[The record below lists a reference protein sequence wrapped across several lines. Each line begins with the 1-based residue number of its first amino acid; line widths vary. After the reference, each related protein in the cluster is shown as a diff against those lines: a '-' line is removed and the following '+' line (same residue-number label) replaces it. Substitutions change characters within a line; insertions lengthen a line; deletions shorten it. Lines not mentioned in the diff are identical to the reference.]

1 MNRLLKPL
9 LTVFLIFF
17 CNIICS
23 AQNREDSVI
32 TIYSANPEVASR
44 TYAIILNGG
53 IDKYNNYSGY
63 YIHCSWIYKVLQDGY
78 GIPKSHIWAVIA
90 DGTDPKDDYINSKG
104 KPQSSNPDLDGDG
117 VDEIRYSATRVNV
130 KKTIDEIASCIRKDD
145 NLFIFVADHGHTDSE
160 DIDISTICLWNE
172 EELYDYELS
181 EWLSP
186 VFDKGATVCMLLGQ
200 CYSGGFLDNFTR
212 PGCVVMAAAP
222 KGVPGTST
230 VIDKDKNIL
239 VDLLYHW
246 TAAITGTDERGKPF
260 PSYAAADLD
269 EDGSVTMEEAFR
281 YAWGKM
287 GNAPLSEVYRA
298 TPAGMGEFAFNRIPT
313 GPDIYIRDNMSD
325 TGYEPNSTTDISW
338 DSPDIWVRNHP
349 DGHTC
354 HQNPYLTP
362 DHTTSS
368 VYVRVHNRSPR
379 AYPSSGGE
387 YLHCYWTRAS
397 TSAIPADWKGDGE
410 NGGTVGSAPIPAL
423 APGDSAVIRLDWP
436 LPATLSGNMTAS
448 GSPWH
453 LSLQA
458 EITSDPK
465 PGPKGGKGNDTFT
478 DPLSS
483 RRIARKTLSVID
495 SRDISRGA
503 SVMVRDVSSGPSGL
517 EVRERPQTW
526 NKGIHSKAEVIL
538 SIPADGNTARI
549 PSFGGSDP
557 TVTPGLLATPPGLVT
572 VTLRPKGLLV
582 TDSYWKDCPYTFDLI
597 QHDSTGKIV
606 GGAAFTIDYEMT
618 ATLPIDSLVVGRTV
632 TLTADTSSDS
642 SAEETSSG
650 SPLTYWLD
658 KDGNTVGTG
667 SSLTVRPTRGS
678 DSFTAVSVTPD
689 GRVRSGS
696 VSLSPRAGIREVRT
710 DATGRPETV
719 ELLGAEDSDDSRI
732 RILSLT
738 HPETA
743 PTDTMVPRGATSV
756 SVDAG
761 KLPAGICSVAY
772 ISGGRT
778 VDELRIPV
786 K

>member
-1 MNRLLKPL
+1 MNHYIRSIFLLFL
-9 LTVFLIFF
+9 LLSFFLP
-17 CNIICS
+17 
-23 AQNREDSVI
+23 AWGQLDSNGNKNSI
-32 TIYSANPEVASR
+32 AYTLDPEVASR
-44 TYAIILNGG
+44 TYAVILNGG
-53 IDKYNNYSGY
+53 TSPTMNMVLFYNSCRFMFCTLK
-63 YIHCSWIYKVLQDGY
+63 HSY
-78 GIPKSHIWAVIA
+78 GIPQDNIYVIMS
-90 DGTDPKDDYINSKG
+90 DGTDPGKDQNFYG
-104 KPQSSNPDLDGDG
+104 ELGSSETDLDDDG
-117 VDEIRYSATRVNV
+117 QPDIEYSATRENLSKVFGDIRGRVNEG
-130 KKTIDEIASCIRKDD
+130 DH
-145 NLFIFVADHGHTDSE
+145 LFLFVSNHGDGDSE
-160 DIDISTICLWNE
+160 MSRTTYLHLWDGAI
-172 EELYDYELS
+172 LYDYELA
-181 EWLSP
+181 ELLSP
-186 VFDKGATVCMLLGQ
+186 ILDKGANVSVLLGP
-200 CYSGGFLDNFTR
+200 CRSGGFVDDLKKI
-212 PGCVVMAAAP
+212 GCTVM
-222 KGVPGTST
+222 TSCEYWEY
-230 VIDKDKNIL
+230 VEIEEVNPEYDAF
-239 VDLLYHW
+239 LYHW
-246 TAAITGTDERGKPF
+246 TCAVRGTDEKGTLIYPD
-260 PSYAAADLD
+260 ADRD
-269 EDGSVTMEEAFR
+269 GDGSVTMKEAFDYTR
-281 YAWGKM
+281 AKLVRKKEHMCYQ
-287 GNAPLSEVYRA
+287 A
-298 TPAGMGEFAFNRIPT
+298 TPSGCGDVSFNRIPT

-325 TGYEPNSTTDISW
+325 TGYEPNSTTDIGW

-349 DGHTC
+349 DGHTY

-362 DHTTSS
+362 DHTTAS

-379 AYPSSGGE
+379 AYPSSGSE

-397 TSAIPADWKGDGE
+397 TSATPADWKGDGE
-410 NGGTVGSAPIPAL
+410 DAGGTVGSAPIPAL
-423 APGDSAVIRLDWP
+423 APGDSAVIRLDWT
-436 LPATLSGNMTAS
+436 LPATLSGNMSAS
-448 GSPWH
+448 GSPRH

-503 SVMVRDVSSGPSGL
+503 SVMVRDVSSGPYGL

-549 PSFGGSDP
+549 PSFGGADP
-557 TVTPGLLATPPGLVT
+557 TVTLGFLATPPGLVT

-618 ATLPIDSLVVGRTV
+618 ATLPIDSLVVGRSV
-632 TLTADTSSDS
+632 TLTADIPEDTTDDTT
-642 SAEETSSG
+642 AG
-650 SPLTYWLD
+650 SPFTYWLD

-667 SSLTVRPTRGS
+667 GSVTVRPTRVS
-678 DSFTAVSVTPD
+678 DRFTAVSVTAE
-689 GRVRSGS
+689 GSARSGS
-696 VSLSPRAGIREVRT
+696 VNLSPRAGIREVRK

-772 ISGGRT
+772 ISGGRA
-778 VDELRIPV
+778 VDELRISV

>member
-9 LTVFLIFF
+9 LTAILVYL
-17 CNIICS
+17 CTMAAKS
-23 AQNREDSVI
+23 ET
-32 TIYSANPEVASR
+32 TIYSADPEVASR
-44 TYAIILNGG
+44 TYVIILNGG
-53 IDKYNNYSGY
+53 IDGYNNYSGY
-63 YIHCSWIYKVLQDGY
+63 YIHCSWIYKVLHYGY
-78 GIPKSHIWAVIA
+78 GIPKSHIWAVMA
-90 DGTDPKDDYINSKG
+90 DGKDPAWDYKG
-104 KPQSSNPDLDGDG
+104 PDGDTISSNPDLDGDG
-117 VDEIRYSATRVNV
+117 EDEIRYSATRVNV
-130 KKTIDEIASCIRKDD
+130 KNTIDEIASRIREDD
-145 NLFIFVADHGHTDSE
+145 NLFIFVADHGRTYDRE
-160 DIDISTICLWNE
+160 QGISTICLWNK

-181 EWLSP
+181 EWLTP
-186 VFDKGATVCMLLGQ
+186 VFDKGATVCLLLGQ

-222 KGVPGTST
+222 KWAEGTASIT
-230 VIDKDKNIL
+230 DSYDNSL

-246 TAAITGTDERGKPF
+246 TAAITGTDELGNKIN
-260 PSYAAADLD
+260 SYAAADVD
-269 EDGSVTMEEAFR
+269 GDGSVTMEEAFR

-287 GNAPLSEVYRA
+287 GNAPMSEVYCA
-298 TPAGMGEFAFNRIPT
+298 TPAGMGEFAFNRIPA
-313 GPDIYIRDNMSD
+313 GPDIYIRDNMAD
-325 TGYEPNSTTDISW
+325 TGYEPNSTTDIGW

-349 DGHTC
+349 DGHTY

-362 DHTTSS
+362 DHTTAS
-368 VYVRVHNRSPR
+368 VYVKVHNRSPR
-379 AYPSSGGE
+379 AYPSAGGE

-397 TSAIPADWKGDGE
+397 TSADWKGEGE
-410 NGGTVGSAPIPAL
+410 NSGGIVGSAPIPAL

-458 EITSDPK
+458 EITSTPNPRPTKLRDA
-465 PGPKGGKGNDTFT
+465 
-478 DPLSS
+478 LSS
-483 RRIARKTLSVID
+483 RRVARKTLSVID

-503 SVMVRDVSSGPSGL
+503 SVMVCDVSTGPYGL
-517 EVRERPQTW
+517 EVRERPQTGK
-526 NKGIHSKAEVIL
+526 KGIFSKAEVIL
-538 SIPADGNTARI
+538 TLPAVDNTARI
-549 PSFGGSDP
+549 PSFGGDDH
-557 TVTPGLLATPPGLVT
+557 TGDTGLIATPAGLVT

-582 TDSYWKDCPYTFDLI
+582 TDTYWKDCPYTFDLI
-597 QHDSTGKIV
+597 QHDTTGKIV

-618 ATLPIDSLVVGRTV
+618 ASLPIDSLVVGRTV
-632 TLTADTSSDS
+632 TLTADTSADPS
-642 SAEETSSG
+642 SADTSSG
-650 SPLTYWLD
+650 FAHTYWLD
-658 KDGNTVGTG
+658 KDGNPLGTG
-667 SSLTVRPTRGS
+667 CSVTVRPTRDS
-678 DSFTAVSVTPD
+678 DRFTAVSVTAE
-689 GRVRSGS
+689 GSVRSGS

-719 ELLGAEDSDDSRI
+719 ELLGAEDSDGARI

-743 PTDTMVPRGATSV
+743 PTDIMVPRGATSV

-772 ISGGRT
+772 ISRGRT

>member
-63 YIHCSWIYKVLQDGY
+63 YTHCSWIYKVLQDGY
-78 GIPKSHIWAVIA
+78 GIPKSHIWSVIA
-90 DGTDPKDDYINSKG
+90 DGTDPAWDYKG
-104 KPQSSNPDLDGDG
+104 PDGDTISSNPDLDGDG

-145 NLFIFVADHGHTDSE
+145 NLFIFVADHGRTYDRE
-160 DIDISTICLWNE
+160 QGVSTICLWNK

-186 VFDKGATVCMLLGQ
+186 VFDKGATVCLLLGQ

-222 KGVPGTST
+222 KWAEGTAS
-230 VIDKDKNIL
+230 IIGGNKDTL

-298 TPAGMGEFAFNRIPT
+298 TPAGMGEFSFNRIPT

-325 TGYEPNSTTDISW
+325 TGYEPNSTTDIGW

-397 TSAIPADWKGDGE
+397 TSATPADWKGDGE
-410 NGGTVGSAPIPAL
+410 DAGGTVGSAPIPAL
-423 APGDSAVIRLDWP
+423 APGDSAVIRLDWT
-436 LPATLSGNMTAS
+436 LPATLSGNMSAS
-448 GSPWH
+448 GSPRH

-503 SVMVRDVSSGPSGL
+503 SVMVRDVSSGPYGL

-632 TLTADTSSDS
+632 TLTADIPEDTTDDTT
-642 SAEETSSG
+642 AG

-696 VSLSPRAGIREVRT
+696 VNLSPRAGIRRIQVSSTGDSAEVEFLGPSLKEDCLRVT
-710 DATGRPETV
+710 TV
-719 ELLGAEDSDDSRI
+719 SQPGVLSKIYPVGAGTESAIIDLGNF
-732 RILSLT
+732 
-738 HPETA
+738 
-743 PTDTMVPRGATSV
+743 
-756 SVDAG
+756 
-761 KLPAGICSVAY
+761 PAGICSAEY
-772 ISGGRT
+772 ISGSE
-778 VDELRIPV
+778 VIHEKKFSL